1 MTDHNEVIYTT
12 AVKDGRAEQWG
23 EYTLFIFPNLRAARL
38 ATLTMARDPDLFPSG
53 GFPRTASAIGADQPF
68 TKSNGTILSR
78 IYERLTKASRRRQGE
93 ARPVSE
99 PAYRQGVYD
108 AFKALQQELA

>member
-1 MTDHNEVIYTT
+1 MNDQRFDFW
-12 AVKDGRAEQWG
+12 AVDEHGR
-23 EYTLFIFPNLRAARL
+23 
-38 ATLTMARDPDLFPSG
+38 D
-53 GFPRTASAIGADQPF
+53 RTAEPLLVAGEPF

-99 PAYRQGVYD
+99 PAYRRGVYD
-108 AFKALQQELA
+108 ALKALQDELT

>member
-1 MTDHNEVIYTT
+1 MIDKVGDFW
-12 AVKDGRAEQWG
+12 AVDEHGNDRSAEPLLIAG
-23 EYTLFIFPNLRAARL
+23 E
-38 ATLTMARDPDLFPSG
+38 
-53 GFPRTASAIGADQPF
+53 PF

-99 PAYRQGVYD
+99 PAYRRGVYD
-108 AFKALQQELA
+108 ALKALQDELT